1 MAHSLRFDR
10 AVANR
15 ILIVDDEKSIL
26 FALEK
31 YFEQH
36 GFAVDTAADANEAL
50 ELIERNPYALAIID
64 IHLSGQTDLAEGLDI
79 AAQLRDSSPDTA
91 VILMTALGTP
101 ETERRAAEIGAH
113 SFLRKPTRLAHV
125 ADIAFGLIGA
135 PAVIG

>member
-1 MAHSLRFDR
+1 M
-10 AVANR
+10 ANR

-36 GFAVDTAADANEAL
+36 GFAVDTAADASEAL

-64 IHLSGQTDLAEGLDI
+64 IHLSRRTDLAEGLDI

-91 VILMTALGTP
+91 VIMMTALGTP

-113 SFLRKPTRLAHV
+113 SFLRKPARLAHL

-135 PAVIG
+135 PVAIA